1 MFNENW
7 YSNEQCMELA
17 KLVSSIKHLEGDII
31 EIGCWEGK
39 STTYIA
45 NTCYPENIICND
57 TWRGNIDEG
66 IVTGVKHSST
76 EIAETRDVYSRFID
90 NMNTL
95 TKGNYIVKK
104 MDCHDFMESYT
115 RPIKFLHIDA
125 SHDYESVYKSI
136 KMALPLIIDG
146 GILCGDDFLSA
157 NMGRTDL
164 QGGVERAVRELLPG
178 FGNKG
183 NLWYWYNQ

>member
-1 MFNENW
+1 MFNEDW
-7 YSNEQCMELA
+7 YSNEQCIELA

-45 NTCYPENIICND
+45 NTCYPENVICND

-76 EIAETRDVYSRFID
+76 EIAESRDVYSRFID

-157 NMGRTDL
+157 NMGRMDL

-183 NLWYWYNQ
+183 NLWYWIKQ